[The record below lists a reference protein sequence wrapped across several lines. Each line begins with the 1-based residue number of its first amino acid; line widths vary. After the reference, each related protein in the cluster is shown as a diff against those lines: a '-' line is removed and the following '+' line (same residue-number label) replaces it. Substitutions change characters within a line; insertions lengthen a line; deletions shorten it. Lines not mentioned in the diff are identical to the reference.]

1 MEKCSAIALDGG
13 AGVVFSNPEIE
24 VAFAVGAGRAAYASG
39 ESVHEPG
46 KLGQL
51 AGAKDCEFGFDGG
64 PGWHMSMLTEGM
76 WSGHSCPLHLVLVSL
91 FFLWGSRGEGQK
103 QHQSQRQRTRVSTLH
118 NLRLSTS
125 SFSSLRR
132 RERFAPC

>member
-24 VAFAVGAGRAAYASG
+24 VAFAVGAGRASYASG

-64 PGWHMSMLTEGM
+64 PGWHLSMLPEGM
-76 WSGHSCPLHLVLVSL
+76 WSGHSLRQAQGGFCPLLLALVLFS
-91 FFLWGSRGEGQK
+91 FLL
-103 QHQSQRQRTRVSTLH
+103 V
-118 NLRLSTS
+118 RL
-125 SFSSLRR
+125 
-132 RERFAPC
+132 